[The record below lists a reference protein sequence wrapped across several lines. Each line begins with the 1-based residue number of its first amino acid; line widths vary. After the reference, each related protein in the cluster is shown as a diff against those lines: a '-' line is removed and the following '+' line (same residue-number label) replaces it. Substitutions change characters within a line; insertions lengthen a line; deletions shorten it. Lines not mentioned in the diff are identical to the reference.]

1 MRKILKQPISD
12 DITSQLASKQQSI
25 DAGTVMPN
33 WRLSKS
39 QRNEIKNKLY
49 ESQKYIC
56 CYCECQVDDA
66 NYHIEHFFEQQDRT
80 DLIYNY
86 NDNLLVSCEGDK
98 EKKSNPETDA
108 DKTERLDNMS
118 CGHKKTQT
126 HHNGS
131 PINYSKLLNPMQINP
146 NSISYL
152 NGLVEPN
159 TNNTNLIDKVN
170 YTKTRLQLD
179 SIRLNNLRKDK
190 INLVFQQLRHLTV
203 SEQKKYITDLLD
215 ENQLRLPSFYST
227 IKSNFEFILNE

>member
-1 MRKILKQPISD
+1 MRKILKEPISN

-33 WRLSKS
+33 WKLSNN
-39 QRNEIKNKLY
+39 QRDEIKNKLHQ
-49 ESQKYIC
+49 SQKYIC
-56 CYCECQVDDA
+56 CYCECTVDGKND
-66 NYHIEHFFEQQDRT
+66 HIEHFFERQDRT

-86 NDNLLVSCEGDK
+86 DNLLVSCEGDK

-118 CGHKKTQT
+118 CGHKKTKT
-126 HHNGS
+126 YHNGS
-131 PINYSKLLNPMQINP
+131 PIDYSKLLNPMLIKP
-146 NSISYL
+146 DSISYL

-159 TNNTNLIDKVN
+159 TNNTNLIDEVN

-179 SIRLNNLRKDK
+179 SHRLNNLRKDK
-190 INLVFQQLRHLTV
+190 INLMIQELSSLTV
-203 SEQKKYITDLLD
+203 PEQKKFITDLLD
-215 ENQLRLPSFYST
+215 ENQHSLPSFYST